1 METTRDIS
9 NPSKS
14 RSWLISTTVAN
25 PGVDTKIPTELAIRT
40 ALKAAV
46 GNLFDAGS
54 SGAAK
59 TLNWNDGQR
68 QLVTLTGNVTFTLTN
83 PVDGVE
89 YTIIIATGAGAFTAT
104 WPASV
109 LWPGGTAPT
118 ITVAAAKVDIIRLL
132 FRNGT
137 TQYYGSF
144 LQNY

>member
-1 METTRDIS
+1 MESTRDLF

-14 RSWLISTTVAN
+14 RSWNVTTTVAN
-25 PGVDTKIPTELAIRT
+25 PGVDTKIATELAVRT
-40 ALKAAV
+40 ALKAVA
-46 GNLFDAGS
+46 GNLFDAGN
-54 SGAAK
+54 SGTAK
-59 TLNWNDGQR
+59 TLDWSDGQR
-68 QLVTLTGNVTFTLTN
+68 QLVTLTGNVTFTLSN

-109 LWPGGTAPT
+109 LWPGATAPV
-118 ITVAAAKVDIIRLL
+118 ITVAAAKVDVIKLL